1 MKSIGLVA
9 VGVVLGLGMANAP
22 QSQKQDLRLAT
33 AFTDPQDVAM
43 IAYSTA
49 VFRKMQPDD
58 AKYEPYLWDIKYRK
72 DYIVVERWS
81 YDPRTLKADEVV
93 FDGVSHTYFSK
104 HGVYLKTA
112 PLGNYE
118 DEIKKNTEAIRKMDK
133 AIDDFRWK

>member
-1 MKSIGLVA
+1 
-9 VGVVLGLGMANAP
+9 
-22 QSQKQDLRLAT
+22 
-33 AFTDPQDVAM
+33 M

-93 FDGVSHTYFSK
+93 FDGVSHAYFSK